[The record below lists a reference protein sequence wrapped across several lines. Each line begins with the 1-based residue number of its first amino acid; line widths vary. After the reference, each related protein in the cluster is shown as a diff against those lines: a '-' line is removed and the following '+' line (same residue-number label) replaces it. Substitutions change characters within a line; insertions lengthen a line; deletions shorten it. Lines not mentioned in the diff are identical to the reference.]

1 MKLAKIPPSEP
12 SEITNWIFFLILRR
26 ITKTKKVLETSNWS
40 RKWLKKSRAI
50 ATSLF
55 GIWLKNA
62 KLHQARYS
70 KSMLEMNSRLMWSRK
85 NHSRPTSSSMKASRE
100 LKTLKTFER
109 TKKILHYRGWRIV
122 CEKGLFDTSRK
133 KNFKPKN
140 RKKLFLMKSQ
150 PFQWRN
156 SERKEW
162 FGKLFVNAVSG
173 AHLTSLLEL
182 WLRKFTSKN
191 VWKKDF
197 NHSFESITLL
207 SYSGLIWLLC
217 TTPMLHKSS
226 TTTTT
231 FFLFQSSP
239 ILLRTGGPRNREIL
253 GFLQARTE
261 ERTLSCLWRQKF
273 QVSMG

>member
-1 MKLAKIPPSEP
+1 MKQKKPFK
-12 SEITNWIFFLILRR
+12 TNKQFNEDN
-26 ITKTKKVLETSNWS
+26 T
-40 RKWLKKSRAI
+40 RAQN
-50 ATSLF
+50 F
-55 GIWLKNA
+55 KNFW
-62 KLHQARYS
+62 
-70 KSMLEMNSRLMWSRK
+70 EDEK
-85 NHSRPTSSSMKASRE
+85 NFALS
-100 LKTLKTFER
+100 R
-109 TKKILHYRGWRIV
+109 TKKRMW
-122 CEKGLFDTSRK
+122 KGTFRHFRA
-133 KNFKPKN
+133 KNFTPKN

-197 NHSFESITLL
+197 KHSFESITLL

-217 TTPMLHKSS
+217 TTPMRHKSS

-261 ERTLSCLWRQKF
+261 ERTLSCLWRQKL